1 MAINSHFTSKYY
13 LTGEGIKWASRTIII
28 IAVQNSKATID
39 VVVRPLN
46 ESDEDENNR
55 GIYGNSIEGAASDGV
70 LKSSYDYEPPNVA
83 KNDDKGLY
91 GVIKH
96 MTDYPTNNGIDS
108 KTTSDVDRYVKLPVA

>member
-1 MAINSHFTSKYY
+1 MRENKTN
-13 LTGEGIKWASRTIII
+13 TCTIII

-55 GIYGNSIEGAASDGV
+55 GIYGNSIEGTASDGV